1 MIRQLPSAASKYASV
16 TIPKELY
23 KAVLAKIDSLK
34 SDNVAKHE
42 YGEKLDSVSKFIG
55 FLFEQFLDSYNLN
68 FVLKR
73 LGLQG
78 GELDLSWPSK
88 AFTELCGQMDW
99 YRSTEWIRSENHA
112 ERIGE
117 YQWPQTLIDRIRT
130 FEQFRFE
137 KTLVI
142 SDDMW
147 ASRNTWRWVWKA
159 FSILNENPD
168 RKITILV
175 TREKAARKGEIDPMF
190 FDMGI
195 YKIGN
200 EAPFM
205 GFLDHT
211 KAKPLYKWRL
221 DPDKCFKESE
231 QNFAKLGKLAEPS
244 QSIIAK
250 MLSRQFSEPL
260 QKTPADDKN
269 NSD

>member
-1 MIRQLPSAASKYASV
+1 
-16 TIPKELY
+16 LY
-23 KAVLAKIDSLK
+23 KAIKTKWASLK
-34 SDNVAKHE
+34 GDKIAIEE
-42 YGEKLDSVSKFIG
+42 YGEKLDSIPKFLG
-55 FLFEQFLDSYNLN
+55 LLFEQFLDSYNLN
-68 FVLKR
+68 LVLKR
-73 LGLQG
+73 LELQG

-117 YQWPQTLIDRIRT
+117 YQRPQTLVNRIRT
-130 FEQFRFE
+130 YEQFRFE
-137 KTLVI
+137 KILII
-142 SDDMW
+142 SEDVSESLET
-147 ASRNTWRWVWKA
+147 SRWLWKV
-159 FSILNENPD
+159 FSIKNEYPD

-175 TREKAARKGEIDPMF
+175 TQEKAARKAEVDPMF

-200 EAPFM
+200 EKPFM

-221 DPDKCFKESE
+221 EDDTCFKRAEKA
-231 QNFAKLGKLAEPS
+231 FADLGKVAEPS

-260 QKTPADDKN
+260 QETSARDKN
-269 NSD
+269 KP